1 MKRTHAYLIAEKL
14 YFNAAGNALCNRS
27 WLFSVYKSLL
37 IANANDTEEIKWT
50 KYNQWKIDH
59 NCRAA
64 KAAAKKS
71 KLTIKN
77 FSLSI
82 IDDDV
87 ASILVTFLKDNKMED
102 RLTCLYKR
110 DSFLP
115 ALWTTKNPHLDT
127 VLLSQ
132 YERDQL
138 FESSIY
144 SSDEFDVTEI
154 ENEVLDSPTKNSK
167 KSKKGGKKES
177 DEYVRKMKFTALNTL
192 LDQIR
197 DSYNQTKELNQR
209 SYLEVVVGAAIFY
222 LPSLNSHFNGFISVA
237 ALKGFLKGDRRV
249 KDHIYPRKL
258 AAREL
263 LSKKLTLE
271 ELIEKYHNHLATF
284 MYITSSEN
292 SNLINYYETHENH
305 DKAMKALDIE
315 KFPTSEKEKFSSH
328 KELNQ
333 FIETIN
339 AKDAQKMSAEE
350 LMQVLKEFRNQKLK

>member
-1 MKRTHAYLIAEKL
+1 MKVTHAYLIAEKL
-14 YFNAAGNALCNRS
+14 YFNAAGNTLCNRN
-27 WLFSVYKSLL
+27 WLFSIYKSLL
-37 IANANDTEEIKWT
+37 ISNANDIEEIKWT

-64 KAAAKKS
+64 KAAAKKN
-71 KLTIKN
+71 KITIQYFGIN
-77 FSLSI
+77 I
-82 IDDDV
+82 IDENTV
-87 ASILVTFLKDNKMED
+87 NLQVSFMKDNKMED
-102 RLTCLYKR
+102 SFTCLFER
-110 DSFLP
+110 GSFTPSFWL
-115 ALWTTKNPHLDT
+115 LKNPNHDT
-127 VLLSQ
+127 VLLSS

-144 SSDEFDVTEI
+144 ASDEFEVSEI
-154 ENEVLDSPTKNSK
+154 EHKELDSPNKNSK
-167 KSKKGGKKES
+167 GSKEGGKKES

-192 LDQIR
+192 LDQLR

-209 SYLEVVVGAAIFY
+209 SYLEVVIGAAIFY

-263 LSKKLTLE
+263 LSKKLTHE

-292 SNLINYYETHENH
+292 SNLINYYESHENH
-305 DKAMKALDIE
+305 DEAMKALDIE
-315 KFPTSEKEKFSSH
+315 KFPTSEKEKFNSH
-328 KELNQ
+328 KELNK

-350 LMQVLKEFRNQKLK
+350 LMQVLKEFRNPK